1 MTQPAAPLDLVQRWM
16 HEALREPGG
25 PSDARLAAMVA
36 PPAQLDAAGALA
48 IYQRSYYQRLL
59 SCMREQFPALRH
71 ALGEDLFTDFAREYL
86 RAHPPESYTLYDL
99 GRRLPGYLE
108 ASRPDREAAPTHR
121 EIWIDF
127 MVDLAAF
134 ERLVFSLFDGPGHE
148 GKPVA
153 DADTADAD
161 LRLQPAFALG
171 SYRFPVAV
179 YYHAVREE
187 KSPELPPLEP
197 SHVALVRVDF
207 LTRTVPLGPAQ
218 HAFLRLLLETGTVP
232 AAKRALCAEQ
242 NLDPAAVERS
252 WSEPGGV
259 RERWIE
265 AGFFV
270 PASSVAPT
278 LAVIPKPSRR

>member
-1 MTQPAAPLDLVQRWM
+1 VTEAAIPLDQMQRWM
-16 HEALREPGG
+16 HEALRAPGG
-25 PSDARLAAMVA
+25 PSDERVAALVA
-36 PPAQLDAAGALA
+36 PPGQLDPAGALA

-86 RAHPPESYTLYDL
+86 RAHPPQSYTLYDL
-99 GRRLPGYLE
+99 GRRFPGYLE
-108 ASRPDREAAPTHR
+108 ASRPDREAAPGQR

-127 MVDLAAF
+127 MVDLAGF
-134 ERLVFSLFDGPGHE
+134 ERLVFTLFDGPGHE
-148 GKPVA
+148 GKPF
-153 DADTADAD
+153 ADTGAADAD
-161 LRLQPAFALG
+161 LRPQPAFALG
-171 SYRFPVAV
+171 HYRFPVAV

-207 LTRTVPLGPAQ
+207 LTRTVPLGPVQ
-218 HAFLRLLLETGTVP
+218 HAFLRLIQETGTVP
-232 AAKRALCAEQ
+232 AAMTALCAER
-242 NLDPAAVERS
+242 NLAPEAVERS

-265 AGFFV
+265 AGFFMTDG
-270 PASSVAPT
+270 AG
-278 LAVIPKPSRR
+278 

>member
-1 MTQPAAPLDLVQRWM
+1 MTEAATSLDQLQRWI

-25 PSDARLAAMVA
+25 PSDARLAAVVT
-36 PPAQLDAAGALA
+36 PPGQLDPAGALA

-59 SCMREQFPALRH
+59 SCMREQYPALCH

-99 GRRLPGYLE
+99 GRRFPGYLE
-108 ASRPDREAAPTHR
+108 ASRPDREAVPDQR

-127 MVDLAAF
+127 MVDLAEF
-134 ERLVFSLFDGPGHE
+134 ERLVFTLFDGPGHE
-148 GKPVA
+148 GKPFA

-171 SYRFPVAV
+171 QYRFPVAA

-207 LTRTVPLGPAQ
+207 LTRTVPLRPAQ
-218 HAFLRLLLETGTVP
+218 HAFLRLLLETGTAP
-232 AAKRALCAEQ
+232 AAMTALCAEQ
-242 NLDPAAVERS
+242 GLDPEAVERS

-259 RERWIE
+259 RERWVE

-270 PASSVAPT
+270 AA
-278 LAVIPKPSRR
+278 RGH